1 MFMSATATTRLAT
14 PSHKPWAYTTGQGQA
29 ANFLTQANSA
39 LLVADPGAGKTA
51 IVLSALVELQA
62 RSSVRLR
69 VLVIA
74 PLRVCQLV
82 WRQEGM
88 KWSEFRHL
96 KFVLLH
102 GPKKESLFDSD
113 ADVFLINPEGVDWL
127 CELYFGRSLP
137 FEILCID
144 ECFVAGTPVA
154 APCGERAIETLRVGD
169 LVTTDVGSKPIVR
182 VSGRPAHVI
191 TVELE
196 DGRQI
201 TCTPE
206 HPFFTD
212 AGWVSARNLQG
223 RTLASEASVSFLRYS
238 VPDAGYYS
246 SLSGDGGREAMLLE
260 ILQSE
265 ENVGGAPGTKGASCE
280 ADDRG
285 SSLRV
290 EQRDSVLGRKPG
302 QDVGG
307 TESERGD
314 LYIARWEWPRDG
326 ASRGCTGPA
335 ATRRLHL
342 ELPDSVGGKARRLSY
357 LLQSRLWPSESENR
371 GRGGRGFSQQP
382 EPPRAGPQEGRQVA
396 PTRVARVSYQE
407 RDSLETV
414 YNIEVQDCPRYFAG
428 GVLVHNCTKF
438 KNPKAN
444 RSKRL
449 RKRLK
454 SVQRRWGLTG
464 SLVPNGYMDLFGQ
477 MLMLDDGA
485 ALGRY
490 ITQYR
495 EAYFVKSYDGFNY
508 DLRTGA
514 GKQIE
519 ERIHPYCFRLPYTEL
534 PPLSDDLRYVELSKE
549 ERKVYTRMK
558 NDMLVQLGTSTIT
571 AANSGAVYSKLK
583 QMANGAV
590 YKDGSKAWEH
600 LHDRKIEALAEL
612 IEELQGQPLLIG
624 YEFRHDLE
632 RIQKAFPSI
641 VSFDGANEKQAIQI
655 ESDWNANKLQLL
667 AAHPAS
673 IGHGLNLQQG
683 AASHI
688 AWFSA
693 TIDYEL
699 YDQFIRRLRRR
710 GNDAARVVNHI
721 FLTRGTVDDELTLPA
736 IQDKGLTQSGLLFRL
751 AKAMGSPPAG
761 DSADYANGVVDM
773 TMKLGR
779 QPTAGAP
786 TPAVR
791 QTTAPAPSGKIIPGA
806 WGKKVAAAPV
816 AEAEAPRPAGNPFG
830 RRQTSQPSE
839 VVEQKQEIER
849 RISQRPEDRGEQ
861 DEQTPAREI
870 AAQTFS
876 ESVKRQLTAPKG
888 EADAMA
894 AEVDAAADAANG
906 VAPAPRTRRRK
917 ADTTEPVN
925 VYVAS
930 PEELEAKQ
938 QAANTWMADQAA
950 QRETQLRAAALAA
963 VFEFV
968 KAVGTPDE
976 GLGPDDVV
984 GVAETFLTFLRG

>member
-1 MFMSATATTRLAT
+1 MFQSATASTRLAT
-14 PSHKPWAYTTGQGQA
+14 PSHQPWAYTPGQGHA
-29 ANFLTQANSA
+29 AQFLTQANSA

-51 IVLSALVELQA
+51 IVLASFASLA
-62 RSSVRLR
+62 SKKAGLR
-69 VLVIA
+69 MLVIA

-82 WRQEGM
+82 WRQEGT

-102 GPKKESLFDSD
+102 GTKKEHLLEESD

-137 FEILCID
+137 FDILCID
-144 ECFVAGTPVA
+144 E
-154 APCGERAIETLRVGD
+154 L
-169 LVTTDVGSKPIVR
+169 
-182 VSGRPAHVI
+182 
-191 TVELE
+191 
-196 DGRQI
+196 
-201 TCTPE
+201 
-206 HPFFTD
+206 
-212 AGWVSARNLQG
+212 
-223 RTLASEASVSFLRYS
+223 
-238 VPDAGYYS
+238 
-246 SLSGDGGREAMLLE
+246 
-260 ILQSE
+260 
-265 ENVGGAPGTKGASCE
+265 
-280 ADDRG
+280 
-285 SSLRV
+285 
-290 EQRDSVLGRKPG
+290 
-302 QDVGG
+302 
-307 TESERGD
+307 
-314 LYIARWEWPRDG
+314 
-326 ASRGCTGPA
+326 
-335 ATRRLHL
+335 
-342 ELPDSVGGKARRLSY
+342 
-357 LLQSRLWPSESENR
+357 
-371 GRGGRGFSQQP
+371 
-382 EPPRAGPQEGRQVA
+382 
-396 PTRVARVSYQE
+396 
-407 RDSLETV
+407 
-414 YNIEVQDCPRYFAG
+414 
-428 GVLVHNCTKF
+428 TKF

-495 EAYFVKSYDGFNY
+495 EAYFVKSYGGFNY
-508 DLRTGA
+508 DLRTGS

-519 ERIHPYCFRLPYTEL
+519 ERIHPYCYRLPYTEL
-534 PPLSDDLRYVELSKE
+534 PPLTDDLRYVDLSKD

-558 NDMLVQLGTSTIT
+558 NDMLAELGATTIT

-583 QMANGAV
+583 QLANGAV
-590 YKDGSKAWEH
+590 YKDGSKTWLH

-632 RIQKAFPSI
+632 RIQKAFPSV

-710 GNDAARVVNHI
+710 GNDADRVVNHI

-761 DSADYANGVVDM
+761 DSADYTNGVVDM

-786 TPAVR
+786 TPAIH
-791 QTTAPAPSGKIIPGA
+791 QTAAPAPSGKIIPGA
-806 WGKKVAAAPV
+806 WGKKALAPAAAPTD
-816 AEAEAPRPAGNPFG
+816 AGQAAPAGNPFG
-830 RRQTSQPSE
+830 RRPAAEPTQ
-839 VVEQKQEIER
+839 VIEQKQEIER
-849 RISQRPEDRGEQ
+849 RISQQPEDRGEQ
-861 DEQTPAREI
+861 DEQPPARML
-870 AAQTFS
+870 AAQAFS
-876 ESVKRQLTAPKG
+876 QGVQQALDSPVTDHEVTTA
-888 EADAMA
+888 
-894 AEVDAAADAANG
+894 VD
-906 VAPAPRTRRRK
+906 APAPRTRRRK
-917 ADTTEPVN
+917 ADVEVPVTQAEAIE
-925 VYVAS
+925 VSEGYRKEQAKRDARFEAEQDRS
-930 PEELEAKQ
+930 YEMELRTRALNSATAFLQ
-938 QAANTWMADQAA
+938 IAGVPADGVDPS
-950 QRETQLRAAALAA
+950 AL
-963 VFEFV
+963 
-968 KAVGTPDE
+968 VGE
-976 GLGPDDVV
+976 
-984 GVAETFLTFLRG
+984 VAEPFLTFLRG